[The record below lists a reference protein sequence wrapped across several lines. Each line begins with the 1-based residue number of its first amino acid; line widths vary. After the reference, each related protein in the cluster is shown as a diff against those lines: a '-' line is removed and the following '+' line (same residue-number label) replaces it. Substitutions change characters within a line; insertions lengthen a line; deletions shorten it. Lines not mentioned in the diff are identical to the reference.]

1 MLQRLLACVGWL
13 LVGPGIAVGQEPQL
27 NGRWSGY
34 WVSDVNGH
42 HGPLRAVVRPQ
53 DPDTYRVI
61 FSGRF
66 AKVIPFRYTATMQ
79 VIGRGEDVLILAT
92 ERRVGFRGT
101 FRTTAVVSH
110 THFDATFTS
119 PRDYGRFVLMRR

>member
-1 MLQRLLACVGWL
+1 MTKGFFVCVGWL
-13 LVGPGIAVGQEPQL
+13 LLWPGIAAAQAPLL

-34 WVSDVNGH
+34 WISDFNGH
-42 HGPLRAVVRPQ
+42 NGPLHANVRQ
-53 DPDTYRVI
+53 KDSDTYRVT

-79 VIGRGEDVLILAT
+79 VIGRGEDVLILAA
-92 ERRVGFRGT
+92 ERRLGFRGT
-101 FRTTAVVSH
+101 FRTTAVVTH

-119 PRDYGRFVLMRR
+119 PRDYGRFVLTRR